1 MLFIFWQSYHSMT
14 SEDNVGLGVGSY
26 NPKTDDVT
34 YAAYY
39 QWVPFVLF
47 LQVSFLWVKLS

>member
-1 MLFIFWQSYHSMT
+1 MT